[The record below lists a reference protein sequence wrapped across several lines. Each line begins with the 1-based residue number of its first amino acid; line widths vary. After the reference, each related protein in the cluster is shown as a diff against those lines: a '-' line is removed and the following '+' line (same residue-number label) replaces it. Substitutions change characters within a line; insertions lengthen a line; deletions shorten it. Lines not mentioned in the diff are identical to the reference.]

1 VTIGPRRR
9 LLESSM
15 AGGAR
20 EWRLEVPVLGQPL
33 VSLFVGTVFDLGTKG
48 LGLGTAGRQGVKR
61 KKGKERWEGEN
72 EKKQGVP
79 LDEE

>member
-1 VTIGPRRR
+1 
-9 LLESSM
+9 M

-61 KKGKERWEGEN
+61 KKGRRGGRGKMKKNKAYRWMRNERSRFN
-72 EKKQGVP
+72 MCI
-79 LDEE
+79 